1 MYPGKT
7 SCIELIKLFKSLIV
21 PSASTD
27 HLHNIKLDILPITP
41 FNGNSIPENNNWGTK
56 SNVGIVEAEDESLAN
71 IETKSHMEEAE
82 NIVNIIIK
90 IVSIYQLKITPLLGT
105 STNKTNAEI
114 NRKDW
119 ITESKNR
126 KSSFEHK

>member
-41 FNGNSIPENNNWGTK
+41 FNGNSIPENKFYFNIGFIYNN
-56 SNVGIVEAEDESLAN
+56 S
-71 IETKSHMEEAE
+71 
-82 NIVNIIIK
+82 
-90 IVSIYQLKITPLLGT
+90 
-105 STNKTNAEI
+105 
-114 NRKDW
+114 RK
-119 ITESKNR
+119 
-126 KSSFEHK
+126 